1 MSKPFSEQ
9 MIYETQKVDDSEI
22 LADIQWGCGRRDK
35 GALSS
40 DIWLSVFHMTIE
52 GQMRVFWLET

>member
-9 MIYETQKVDDSEI
+9 MIYETQKVNDSEV
-22 LADIQWGCGRRDK
+22 LADIRWGCGRRDK

-40 DIWLSVFHMTIE
+40 DIRSSVFHMTIE
-52 GQMRVFWLET
+52 GQMGVFRLET